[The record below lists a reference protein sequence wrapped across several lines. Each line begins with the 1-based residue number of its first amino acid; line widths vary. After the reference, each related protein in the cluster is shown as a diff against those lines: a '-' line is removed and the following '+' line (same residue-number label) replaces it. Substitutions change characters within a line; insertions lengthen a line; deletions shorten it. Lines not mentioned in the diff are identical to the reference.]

1 MRSKRRPCGRLV
13 LVGLPLSLCCAAL
26 AFVLALHAAPRP
38 DLYGKAGF
46 SRIFLDRRD
55 RVLRITLAPDGA
67 YRIFTPL
74 TAMPP
79 ELMEATLLYE
89 DRSFYRHPGVNPL
102 ALLRSVAQMALGG
115 RRMGGS
121 TISMQVVRLTRKF
134 STASIPGKLR
144 QIWQALVLE
153 RHYGKEEILEAY
165 LNLAPYGA
173 NVEGVGAAARIWF
186 HKEAAELSLP
196 EILALAP
203 VPQHP
208 AARNPLASRGRAL
221 SLARARL
228 DRIWREAHPQ
238 DAGQGLPNVPLRV
251 HALSE
256 LPFAAPH
263 AVDSLLAG
271 SELPQGRIS
280 TTLDLGLQRLLE
292 RQLRRAVEAGRLWGM
307 DNAAALLLDWR
318 SCEILALAG
327 SADYFN
333 AAIQGQVDGTA
344 ARRSPGST
352 LKPFIYALA
361 LQEGLIH
368 PETLLSDTPRAFK
381 GYEPENADGGFRGP
395 ISARM
400 ALLGSRNIP
409 AIALASQLPAP
420 GLYGFL
426 GKAGVHFEHG
436 PEHYGLALVLG
447 GAEVSMR
454 ELAGLYALLPNR
466 GIWRAPV
473 LRRDE
478 HATGPLPLLKPEAA
492 FVALQMLRAPS
503 PQGFDRTPTY
513 WKTGTS
519 NGLRDAWT
527 AGVFGPYVL
536 VVWVGRFDGAANP
549 GFNGLHAA
557 APIFFSIRRSLEAL
571 NPTGALPDPA
581 ADDEGLNIRRIAVCT
596 ATGDTDLSLCPEP
609 SRQTGTWFIPG
620 ISPIRDSGIL
630 RRILVD
636 DATGFRQCRA
646 VPGRTREVVWEFWP
660 ADLRRLFSQA
670 GVRKPPA
677 PPLAPECRETDTP
690 WQVPGRAPLISSPKP
705 GLVYAASLK
714 HPQKI
719 PLLADADA
727 DAGCVYW
734 FADTRYL
741 GRSGPDE
748 PLLWQAA
755 PGVTR
760 LTAVDDLGRA
770 SSVRVVTESL
780 P

>member
-153 RHYGKEEILEAY
+153 RHYGKDEILEAY

-536 VVWVGRFDGAANP
+536 VVWVGCFDGAANP

-581 ADDEGLNIRRIAVCT
+581 ADDEG
-596 ATGDTDLSLCPEP
+596 G
-609 SRQTGTWFIPG
+609 
-620 ISPIRDSGIL
+620 
-630 RRILVD
+630 
-636 DATGFRQCRA
+636 
-646 VPGRTREVVWEFWP
+646 
-660 ADLRRLFSQA
+660 
-670 GVRKPPA
+670 
-677 PPLAPECRETDTP
+677 
-690 WQVPGRAPLISSPKP
+690 
-705 GLVYAASLK
+705 
-714 HPQKI
+714 
-719 PLLADADA
+719 
-727 DAGCVYW
+727 VYW